1 MLINIKFVSIF
12 ILTFGLNV
20 IFNKINFLKDKKN
33 FFKHKNL
40 ISKNITPVFSG
51 GLLLIITILIF
62 IPVEF
67 YILKLFLFLVF
78 LIGFFSDLNILKSPN
93 LRFLTQVLTVLT
105 FLIIFEINISSI
117 RIEKADVFLENY
129 FFNLFFTSLCILIVI
144 NGTNFIDG
152 VNTSVIG
159 YYLILLIALS
169 NLMQIFGS
177 NIISLE
183 DLNLIIF
190 CLFCLFILNFF
201 ELLYLGDNGA
211 YLVSLFAGIL
221 LIEITN
227 QNELISPYYVVNLLW
242 YPAYE
247 ILFSIIRKIKNKK
260 SVFEPDN
267 FHLHQLLYLFIS
279 SRFKIKKISNTLTG
293 CLINLYQLV
302 FVFFISIDYS
312 NTKYQVTMIFLST
325 LIYTISYLILKK
337 INYKS
342 RP

>member
-62 IPVEF
+62 IPVQF

-117 RIEKADVFLENY
+117 RIEKVDVLLENY

-144 NGTNFIDG
+144 K
-152 VNTSVIG
+152 
-159 YYLILLIALS
+159 
-169 NLMQIFGS
+169 
-177 NIISLE
+177 
-183 DLNLIIF
+183 
-190 CLFCLFILNFF
+190 
-201 ELLYLGDNGA
+201 
-211 YLVSLFAGIL
+211 
-221 LIEITN
+221 
-227 QNELISPYYVVNLLW
+227 W
-242 YPAYE
+242 YKFY
-247 ILFSIIRKIKNKK
+247 
-260 SVFEPDN
+260 
-267 FHLHQLLYLFIS
+267 
-279 SRFKIKKISNTLTG
+279 
-293 CLINLYQLV
+293 
-302 FVFFISIDYS
+302 
-312 NTKYQVTMIFLST
+312 
-325 LIYTISYLILKK
+325 
-337 INYKS
+337 
-342 RP
+342 